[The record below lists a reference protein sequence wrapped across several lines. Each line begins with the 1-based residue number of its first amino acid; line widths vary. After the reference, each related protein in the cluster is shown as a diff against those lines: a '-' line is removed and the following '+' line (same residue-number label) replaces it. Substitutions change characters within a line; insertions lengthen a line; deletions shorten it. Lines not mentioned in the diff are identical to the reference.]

1 MSLDQLSIVI
11 DLPARTDLVLLAALG
26 AAGHLTLLC
35 LDHLFDHIS
44 AYGSVL
50 FGSQVS
56 VVSVCKRNTQ
66 LVCYL
71 IFKRSSAPF
80 ASGTTALLEE
90 VLLGIIHFLL
100 GCYLVYCYIASM

>member
-26 AAGHLTLLC
+26 AAGHLAFLC
-35 LDHLFDHIS
+35 FDHLFDHIS
-44 AYGSVL
+44 TYGSVL

-71 IFKRSSAPF
+71 IFETVKCP
-80 ASGTTALLEE
+80 LLPQQ
-90 VLLGIIHFLL
+90 LL
-100 GCYLVYCYIASM
+100 C